1 MCSKSK
7 GDRHTL
13 TMRGLGQCQ
22 EIASNSTGTWETGV
36 LRLSQENSIVTIWD
50 WASNYISISLEESHK
65 LFSLARVFISYNSEV
80 FKLCKLLYPL
90 NKTPFGEPI
99 CKPDDSRSALIGGVG
114 NGAWEPHSHPFHLP
128 LNPSSLV
135 KSPISRKQ

>member
-1 MCSKSK
+1 
-7 GDRHTL
+7 
-13 TMRGLGQCQ
+13 MRGLGQCQ
-22 EIASNSTGTWETGV
+22 EVASNSTGTWETGV

-99 CKPDDSRSALIGGVG
+99 CKPDDSRSALIGGG
-114 NGAWEPHSHPFHLP
+114 EWGLGASLSS
-128 LNPSSLV
+128 LPSSPQPLFFSEV
-135 KSPISRKQ
+135 PNF

>member
-1 MCSKSK
+1 
-7 GDRHTL
+7 
-13 TMRGLGQCQ
+13 MRGLGQCQ
-22 EIASNSTGTWETGV
+22 EVASNPTGTWETGV
-36 LRLSQENSIVTIWD
+36 LRVSQENSIVTIWD

-99 CKPDDSRSALIGGVG
+99 CKPDDSRSALINSQGMGPG
-114 NGAWEPHSHPFHLP
+114 SLTLIPSIFP
-128 LNPSSLV
+128 LTPLL
-135 KSPISRKQ
+135 